1 MYLKIQVVKNKG
13 LNGDLVI
20 VFDVIYP
27 KEIENIDKLKE
38 ILNYPKQINIDNKDI
53 TYLTNYIENTNND
66 NTSQECKVM

>member
-1 MYLKIQVVKNKG
+1 M
-13 LNGDLVI
+13 NGDLVI

-53 TYLTNYIENTNND
+53 TYLTNYIEKTNND
-66 NTSQECKVM
+66 NTNQECKVM